1 MTTAADVIA
10 ALNQRRLLKLGK
22 PEAAGDMPAGWQRWF
37 DAMPQADAGAARARI
52 EAWVEPLARGLTYS
66 AQSKATRL
74 GLPFFHLQRLGRPA
88 DPRDERA
95 LRIGV
100 GAVDVVLHVL
110 LAALL
115 LWLMYLRFMELSKQ
129 GDEEEG
135 SVVQVEFIGRGNTA
149 TGGGVL
155 ANAGTQSAP
164 ASASPA
170 RNPAPTPAPQAAE
183 TPAPVDAPPA
193 IEQVATPAPQAIDA
207 SREIPPLERTPPA
220 PPQVRQ
226 VLQVS
231 DVPQPQP
238 DGFKL
243 PPPRERSVVLPQAQ
257 LREVQPRQQV
267 EAISTLET
275 QPIRTLQPTQR
286 QVQLRAPELKE
297 QVREIEVFTPDAS
310 ALAHERAVPAASDR
324 QAQVQVPQLRGQVR
338 EIPLKADGGG
348 TTAAQ
353 PGNGVA
359 ASGKAPTA
367 GNGADKAGATG
378 AGQAQAGAGQGARAA
393 QAGGRGVT
401 ATGNGA
407 GPGLK
412 PAPGGWPGTA
422 KSDDWGASKRNFAGT
437 GNGNGRDGDGKSGL
451 FNGDGSARLPDE
463 WSDQNGVDLDRAGTW
478 LKRPG
483 LEYKATRFD
492 KYWIP
497 QGTLLQEWVRRG
509 IKELSIPIPGT
520 GIKLKCVVSLLALG
534 GGCLPVDPDVN
545 EQSSTGRAAP
555 DVPFKPELQEDNG
568 SVRAPEPAAKPGG

>member
-22 PEAAGDMPAGWQRWF
+22 PDAAGTMPPGWQQWF
-37 DAMPQADAGAARARI
+37 DAMPPADAGAARARI
-52 EAWVEPLARGLTYS
+52 EAWVQPLARGLTYP
-66 AQSKATRL
+66 AQPKATRL
-74 GLPFFHLQRLGRPA
+74 GLPFFHLQRLLRPF

-100 GAVDVVLHVL
+100 GAVDIVLHVL

-115 LWLMYLRFMELSKQ
+115 LWLMYLRFMEMAKQ
-129 GDEEEG
+129 GDEEA
-135 SVVQVEFIGRGNTA
+135 SVVQVEFIGRGNA
-149 TGGGVL
+149 ETGGGAL
-155 ANAGTQSAP
+155 ANAGAQSAA
-164 ASASPA
+164 ASAAPA
-170 RNPAPTPAPQAAE
+170 RKPAPAPTPGPEAAE
-183 TPAPVDAPPA
+183 TPAPSEAPPTL
-193 IEQVATPAPQAIDA
+193 EQVAMPTPPAVNAAPQA
-207 SREIPPLERTPPA
+207 PPLERA
-220 PPQVRQ
+220 PPPLASQ

-243 PPPRERSVVLPQAQ
+243 PPPRERSPVLPQAQ
-257 LREVQPRQQV
+257 LRDVQPQQQV
-267 EAISTLET
+267 EAIATLEAK
-275 QPIRTLQPTQR
+275 PVRILQPTQR
-286 QVQLRAPELKE
+286 QAQLRAPTLKE

-310 ALAHERAVPAASDR
+310 ALTRQRAAPPASDR
-324 QAQVQVPQLRGQVR
+324 QTQVQVPQLRGEVR
-338 EIPLKADGGG
+338 EIPLKAGGG
-348 TTAAQ
+348 TPSPQ
-353 PGNGVA
+353 PGKGEAANGVA
-359 ASGKAPTA
+359 QAA
-367 GNGADKAGATG
+367 GTGIAKTGSAG
-378 AGQAQAGAGQGARAA
+378 AGQAQAGAGAGGRAA

-401 ATGNGA
+401 TAGSGA

-412 PAPGGWPGTA
+412 PAPGGWPGAA
-422 KSDDWGASKRNFAGT
+422 KSDDWGASKRNVAGT

-451 FNGDGSARLPDE
+451 FNADGSPRLPDE
-463 WSDQNGVDLDRAGTW
+463 WSKGSGVDLDRAGTW

-509 IKELSIPIPGT
+509 IKQLSIPIPGT
-520 GIKLKCVVSLLALG
+520 GMKLQCVVSLLQLG

-545 EQSSTGRAAP
+545 EQPSTGRAAP

-568 SVRAPEPAAKPGG
+568 SVRPPQPATTPGG